1 MLLLLLARTLQNGQ
15 QKDDIDND
23 DDDSSAKAEDA
34 TQLLVYVHCIDVSER
49 ASASV
54 AFKCDTEKSSVAS
67 EQLRSDQTIGIISP
81 Q

>member
-15 QKDDIDND
+15 QKDDIDN

-67 EQLRSDQTIGIISP
+67 EQIRSDQTIGIISP